1 MRPLSVRDSV
11 IDIPFTLYNINYVS
25 ISRLQEITH
34 QPLVVVPR
42 IARRVMPAGP
52 PSGHHA
58 SGTPHRG
65 VAVHPGQHIGHQGTP
80 QMPNRPIQSQSS
92 STPSSQAISTQSK
105 SLPQKRMNQSKC
117 SYRKPPAINY

>member
-1 MRPLSVRDSV
+1 MC
-11 IDIPFTLYNINYVS
+11 YVS
-25 ISRLQEITH
+25 TSRLQEITH

-58 SGTPHRG
+58 AGTPHR
-65 VAVHPGQHIGHQGTP
+65 VAVHPGQHIGQGTP

-105 SLPQKRMNQSKC
+105 SLPQKRMNQSKIQENHKNRQNLI
-117 SYRKPPAINY
+117 SNNYP

>member
-1 MRPLSVRDSV
+1 MC
-11 IDIPFTLYNINYVS
+11 YVS
-25 ISRLQEITH
+25 VTRLQEITH

-58 SGTPHRG
+58 AGTPHR
-65 VAVHPGQHIGHQGTP
+65 VAVHPGQHIGQGTP

-92 STPSSQAISTQSK
+92 STPSSQAISTQYQQDLSWYLHIPG
-105 SLPQKRMNQSKC
+105 SHQTRLNNISQ
-117 SYRKPPAINY
+117 